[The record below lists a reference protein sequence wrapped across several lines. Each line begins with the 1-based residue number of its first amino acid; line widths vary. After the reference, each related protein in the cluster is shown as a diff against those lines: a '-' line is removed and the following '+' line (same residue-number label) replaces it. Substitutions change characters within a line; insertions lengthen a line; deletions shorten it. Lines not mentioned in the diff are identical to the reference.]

1 MYHEKMKDKST
12 LTHLF
17 GLNKTIDKKDE
28 EKAPSV
34 PKEVQ
39 ATVKVQVNE
48 MQTDLQDLPSNI
60 EELIQLGK
68 NLQAGSVS
76 IS

>member
-48 MQTDLQDLPSNI
+48 M
-60 EELIQLGK
+60 
-68 NLQAGSVS
+68 
-76 IS
+76 